1 MLTIANPL
9 TSASTPLGR
18 ISGVSEALSS
28 PASLLTNL
36 CRQGTPATLYVK
48 GMEEQLFALRASL
61 ICAFNQLLDLKD
73 LNTGVHS
80 TRLAEWALHV
90 AGELGLDENAL
101 SDIEVA
107 ALLHDIGKIGI
118 PDAILQK
125 PAKLTDA
132 EYDLMK
138 KHPEYGWAVLRHV
151 PGMER
156 ASLMILHHHESYD
169 GKGYPAGLKGEEIP
183 IGSRIVSV
191 IDAFDAMV
199 SSRPYREGLPFEEA
213 ERRCCKRGER
223 NSTRKSLIVSFL
235 SHVRKCRLC
244 LLRPARRFR
253 LRYSFALSCHYRFP
267 KAPSI
272 QTHLKKCRNRVKY
285 RLTSLVSRKCSR
297 TCSCPRSPS
306 FERSQDSRGGIE
318 SGTRFLRPNEP
329 ACRYAYESPVTE
341 FRRPRTR
348 LPASS
353 STAPPSPSTRILREG
368 FFER

>member
-1 MLTIANPL
+1 MLTLTNPL
-9 TSASTPLGR
+9 RGASAPLNRIGGASETSSL
-18 ISGVSEALSS
+18 
-28 PASLLTNL
+28 PASI
-36 CRQGTPATLYVK
+36 YVK
-48 GMEEQLFALRASL
+48 RVEEQLSALRTSL

-90 AGELGLDENAL
+90 AGELRLDESVL

-125 PAKLTDA
+125 PAKLTNE
-132 EYDLMK
+132 EYGLMK

-213 ERRCCKRGER
+213 ERRLLQARG
-223 NSTRKSLIVSFL
+223 TQFDPDV
-235 SHVRKCRLC
+235 V
-244 LLRPARRFR
+244 
-253 LRYSFALSCHYRFP
+253 
-267 KAPSI
+267 
-272 QTHLKKCRNRVKY
+272 
-285 RLTSLVSRKCSR
+285 
-297 TCSCPRSPS
+297 
-306 FERSQDSRGGIE
+306 D
-318 SGTRFLRPNEP
+318 RFLPLARAEM
-329 ACRYAYESPVTE
+329 
-341 FRRPRTR
+341 
-348 LPASS
+348 SS
-353 STAPPSPSTRILREG
+353 VFAAAGTSVSAAL
-368 FFER
+368 

>member
-1 MLTIANPL
+1 MLTITNPL
-9 TSASTPLGR
+9 AGASTPPSR
-18 ISGVSEALSS
+18 IVGVSEALSLPAGFLTKPPQKCS
-28 PASLLTNL
+28 PA
-36 CRQGTPATLYVK
+36 AIHVK
-48 GMEEQLFALRASL
+48 QIEDQLSALRTSL

-90 AGELGLDENAL
+90 AGELGLDESSL

-125 PAKLTDA
+125 PAKLTDQ

-213 ERRCCKRGER
+213 ERRLLHARG
-223 NSTRKSLIVSFL
+223 TQFDPDV
-235 SHVRKCRLC
+235 V
-244 LLRPARRFR
+244 
-253 LRYSFALSCHYRFP
+253 
-267 KAPSI
+267 
-272 QTHLKKCRNRVKY
+272 
-285 RLTSLVSRKCSR
+285 
-297 TCSCPRSPS
+297 
-306 FERSQDSRGGIE
+306 D
-318 SGTRFLRPNEP
+318 RFLPLARAEM
-329 ACRYAYESPVTE
+329 
-341 FRRPRTR
+341 
-348 LPASS
+348 SS
-353 STAPPSPSTRILREG
+353 VFAAAGTLISTPL
-368 FFER
+368 